1 MGESKNCVVKNDGGN
16 NNYVIYLSDER
27 DFTHTIIEDSE
38 TLGQIYLVRKRYYG
52 GGQYEQ
58 HKNDDFGF
66 DEETKTVVTFM
77 RDSRGKHKFTGRII
91 IRRSKPG
98 NVAEMKLYL
107 VEPKSL
113 IKVQI
118 RCKLRS
124 LDIEELGCSSERS
137 LQHYKRAFGSNLND
151 RPVPSVPFHYRFN
164 TNVEADS
171 IPGLCGDFIISLG
184 DFLPAAV
191 QKFSLLLP
199 ENSFIALDDEFM
211 DEIDDWEAQRVLFY
225 LKSKKK
231 LVFEQRLGSLT
242 KASRSV
248 EVDVP

>member
-27 DFTHTIIEDSE
+27 DFTHTIIEDSQ

-58 HKNDDFGF
+58 HKNDDIGF
-66 DEETKTVVTFM
+66 DEETKTIVTFM

-98 NVAEMKLYL
+98 NVAEIKLYL

-124 LDIEELGCSSERS
+124 LDIEGLGCSYERS
-137 LQHYKRAFGSNLND
+137 LQHYRRAFGSNIND

-164 TNVEADS
+164 TNVEADP
-171 IPGLCGDFIISLG
+171 IPGLWGILSSLSVT
-184 DFLPAAV
+184 FCLPLSKNSRCYY
-191 QKFSLLLP
+191 QRIPLLP
-199 ENSFIALDDEFM
+199 LMMNSWMRSATGRHNVSSFI
-211 DEIDDWEAQRVLFY
+211 
-225 LKSKKK
+225 
-231 LVFEQRLGSLT
+231 
-242 KASRSV
+242 
-248 EVDVP
+248 

>member
-1 MGESKNCVVKNDGGN
+1 MVKNDGGN

-137 LQHYKRAFGSNLND
+137 LQHYKRAFGSNIND

-164 TNVEADS
+164 TDVEAHP
-171 IPGLCGDFIISLG
+171 IPGLH
-184 DFLPAAV
+184 
-191 QKFSLLLP
+191 
-199 ENSFIALDDEFM
+199 
-211 DEIDDWEAQRVLFY
+211 
-225 LKSKKK
+225 
-231 LVFEQRLGSLT
+231 T
-242 KASRSV
+242 
-248 EVDVP
+248 